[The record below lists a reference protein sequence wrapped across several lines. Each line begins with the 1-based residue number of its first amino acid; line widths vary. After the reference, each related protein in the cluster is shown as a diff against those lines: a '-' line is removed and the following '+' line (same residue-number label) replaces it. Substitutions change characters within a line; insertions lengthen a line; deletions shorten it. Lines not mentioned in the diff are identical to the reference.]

1 VATPVE
7 PLLSSSALY
16 RDLSEE
22 DKRRLAEVAE
32 ARSYRKGT
40 AVFVEGDSPD
50 FLFTVVSGRVKVVKM
65 TPSGREVILEILGP
79 GAPLGAVAAYE
90 CRPYPASAVA
100 LEDAT
105 CILLRRASLFEL
117 LERHPSLVRGLLA
130 GLSHRLVQ
138 LTSRIAELTSGRV
151 EGRFAQ
157 LFLKLSDRM
166 GRPERS
172 GSFIP
177 MQLSRQDLAALTGT
191 TIETCIRVM
200 SRWGK
205 EGVVLTEKDGFVL
218 RDRAELERIVL
229 T

>member
-1 VATPVE
+1 
-7 PLLSSSALY
+7 
-16 RDLSEE
+16 
-22 DKRRLAEVAE
+22 VAE

-40 AVFVEGDSPD
+40 AVFVEGDPPD

-65 TPSGREVILEILGP
+65 THSGREVILEILGP
-79 GAPLGAVAAYE
+79 GAPVGAVAAYE

-100 LEDAT
+100 LEDTT
-105 CILLRRASLFEL
+105 CILLRRAALFEL

-157 LFLKLSDRM
+157 LFLKLADRM

-177 MQLSRQDLAALTGT
+177 MPLSRQDLAALTGT

-218 RDRAELERIVL
+218 RDRAALERIVL

>member
-7 PLLSSSALY
+7 PHLSSSALY

-32 ARSYRKGT
+32 VRSYRKGT

-100 LEDAT
+100 LEDTT
-105 CILLRRASLFEL
+105 CILLRRAALFEL

-177 MQLSRQDLAALTGT
+177 MPLSRQDLAALTGT

-218 RDRAELERIVL
+218 LDRAALERIVL

>member
-177 MQLSRQDLAALTGT
+177 MPLSRQDLAALTGT

-218 RDRAELERIVL
+218 LDRAALERIVL

>member
-1 VATPVE
+1 
-7 PLLSSSALY
+7 
-16 RDLSEE
+16 
-22 DKRRLAEVAE
+22 
-32 ARSYRKGT
+32 
-40 AVFVEGDSPD
+40 
-50 FLFTVVSGRVKVVKM
+50 
-65 TPSGREVILEILGP
+65 
-79 GAPLGAVAAYE
+79 
-90 CRPYPASAVA
+90 VA
-100 LEDAT
+100 LEDTT
-105 CILLRRASLFEL
+105 CILLRRAALFEL
-117 LERHPSLVRGLLA
+117 LERHPSLVGGLLA
-130 GLSHRLVQ
+130 GLSQRLVQ

-157 LFLKLSDRM
+157 LFLNLSDRM

-177 MQLSRQDLAALTGT
+177 MALNRQDLAALTGT

-205 EGVVLTEKDGFVL
+205 KGVVLTEKDGFVL